1 MIEWRDTY
9 ELPDYGQRAE
19 FSDEYRQLSCDEIE
33 HLSKTIDVMYNG
45 YSAGAFESGHRYS
58 SDDESD
64 QQTLEITFDDI
75 SVNAHDEPIDTRTTC
90 TFEHTIF
97 QRGTTKQVYNI
108 TVVRQ
113 FVSSFSRSLPIDGS
127 VYLATERHVERSLL
141 ERYTITE
148 FSGGYRQAHI
158 DQIDLTTDHGE
169 MRETAMSLYDATQL
183 VKELD
188 KINDLNAAYLH
199 ERARIEQ

>member
-33 HLSKTIDVMYNG
+33 HLSKTIDMMYRS
-45 YSAGAFESGHRYS
+45 YSADALESDHRYS

-64 QQTLEITFDDI
+64 QQTLELSYDDI
-75 SVNAHDEPIDTRTTC
+75 SVNAYDELVDTRTTC

-97 QRGTTKQVYNI
+97 RQGVTKQVYRI
-108 TVVRQ
+108 SIVRQ
-113 FVSSFSRSLPIDGS
+113 FVSSLSRSIPVDGS
-127 VYLATERHVERSLL
+127 VYLATERFVERSLL
-141 ERYTITE
+141 ERYTIME
-148 FSGGYRQAHI
+148 FSGGHRQALI

-169 MRETAMSLYDATQL
+169 MREAMMSSYDAAQL
-183 VKELD
+183 TRQLD
-188 KINDLNAAYLH
+188 KLKT
-199 ERARIEQ
+199 